1 MSSLYTKP
9 PHSHAA
15 SGGWVQVFTSR
26 QLPTTPSLT
35 RPGCPPVSISSA
47 PGTWRG
53 LHHLLSSPE
62 VSKAATFQLLLW
74 ALSDKNEWVRG
85 RVLGN
90 YHIQKQLESEMPR
103 WQLMRAA
110 ALPCRH
116 QISIHSIQSFEKI
129 KLFKMTAAADAR
141 TLLIGN
147 LTIYF
152 HISPS

>member
-1 MSSLYTKP
+1 MERSSSSVVIPGGVKSRNISIIVVGTQKMNEFE
-9 PHSHAA
+9 AA
-15 SGGWVQVFTSR
+15 
-26 QLPTTPSLT
+26 
-35 RPGCPPVSISSA
+35 
-47 PGTWRG
+47 
-53 LHHLLSSPE
+53 
-62 VSKAATFQLLLW
+62 
-74 ALSDKNEWVRG
+74 
-85 RVLGN
+85 VLGN

-110 ALPCRH
+110 ALSCRH